1 MRGNVKAEIDLLTNN
16 TLVSSLQKNPNI
28 SNSTS
33 ILDLRGTDLTVQ
45 NRLCATL
52 VKYSQLIYPNILFE
66 NAEFDDIM
74 HQFYHAVRT
83 SEDEESAEQG
93 MRVYFLSS

>member
-1 MRGNVKAEIDLLTNN
+1 MRGNVKAEEDLLTNN

-52 VKYSQLIYPNILFE
+52 VK
-66 NAEFDDIM
+66 
-74 HQFYHAVRT
+74 
-83 SEDEESAEQG
+83 
-93 MRVYFLSS
+93 